1 MRTTAINL
9 KTLITAASLIG
20 ALGLF
25 TPVAHADAAT
35 DAADIEKG
43 KKLAFN
49 KKKGNCLSCHQI
61 TGGKLAGN
69 IGPPLVAMKARFP
82 DFNTLKDQITDS
94 RTKNPNT
101 IMPPF
106 GPHGILSSRDIRMI
120 AKFIHT
126 L

>member
-1 MRTTAINL
+1 MRPTAIHL
-9 KTLITAASLIG
+9 KKLITAASLICS
-20 ALGLF
+20 LGLLAP
-25 TPVAHADAAT
+25 TVHADAAS

-43 KKLAFN
+43 KKVAFDR
-49 KKKGNCLSCHQI
+49 KKGNCLACHEI
-61 TGGKLAGN
+61 AGGKLAGN

-82 DFNTLKDQITDS
+82 DFEVLKDQISDP
-94 RTKNPNT
+94 RVKNPNT

-106 GPHGILSSRDIRMI
+106 GPHGIITSSEIRMI

>member
-20 ALGLF
+20 ALGLS
-25 TPVAHADAAT
+25 TPVVHADAAT

-43 KKLAFN
+43 KQLAFN
-49 KKKGNCLSCHQI
+49 KKKGNCLACHQI
-61 TGGKLAGN
+61 AGGKLAGN

-82 DFNTLKDQITDS
+82 DFNTLKDQINDS
-94 RTKNPNT
+94 RTKNPNS

-106 GPHGILSSRDIRMI
+106 GPHGIISSRDIRMI

>member
-1 MRTTAINL
+1 MRTTA
-9 KTLITAASLIG
+9 KTIITAVSLLGLIG
-20 ALGLF
+20 IY
-25 TPVAHADAAT
+25 TPLTHAADAAT
-35 DAADIEKG
+35 EAADIAKG
-43 KKLAFN
+43 KKVAFD
-49 KKKGNCLSCHQI
+49 KKKGNCLACHQI
-61 TGGKLAGN
+61 AGGALPGN

-94 RTKNPNT
+94 RTGNPNS

-106 GPHGILSSRDIRMI
+106 GPHGILSTSDIRNI